1 MYFLLILIHLVFIVI
16 SHIFGFYLVEGAFFV
31 LGIFFLLYFSPVFF
45 FTKQK
50 NQILEAFSFD
60 LSPKNSLILPLVLV
74 YIGIYLLAFTFTGTI
89 RESISVHIMIF
100 LGIYGIFVG
109 YMLTFYWKNDVF
121 FDISRFHLLYSYL
134 TLIVIGVYFYFF
146 PTDINFLHIVF
157 SGVVLGYSLF
167 FFWYS
172 CKENIGFFQ
181 LFLVSILSA
190 WFLFA
195 RFLFPEMPVWML
207 SWIAGLV
214 SIFFF
219 EYIPKIQFFRPYLFE
234 SKVFFLSIVLVC
246 AVLNTVLSFFTFESS
261 YFLILF
267 TIFFFSVHTRFSNYI
282 TYCVAILLL
291 YYLYAFLFFNL
302 LQPDSLISSL
312 IFIFFF
318 PVMLIGNTYF
328 WEEKYQYD
336 FSILHY
342 SSIAF
347 SVGFTLYASIF
358 LNWWEGLLLFLSL
371 SIFLIAFLFFFSY
384 FRFRYR

>member
-1 MYFLLILIHLVFIVI
+1 MYFLLILVHLVFIVI
-16 SHIFGFYLVEGAFFV
+16 SHIFGFYLIEGAFFI

-45 FTKQK
+45 FKKQK

-60 LSPKNSLILPLVLV
+60 FSPKNSLILPLVLM

-100 LGIYGIFVG
+100 LGIYGVFVG

-134 TLIVIGVYFYFF
+134 TLIIIGIYFYFF
-146 PTDINFLHIVF
+146 PTDINLLHIVF

-172 CKENIGFFQ
+172 CKENIWFFQ

-190 WFLFA
+190 WFLFV

-214 SIFFF
+214 SVFFF
-219 EYIPKIQFFRPYLFE
+219 EYISKIQFFRPYLFE
-234 SKVFFLSIVLVC
+234 SKVFFLSIVIIC
-246 AVLNTVLSFFTFESS
+246 AVLNTILSFFTFESS

-282 TYCVAILLL
+282 TYSIAIILL
-291 YYLYAFLFFNL
+291 YYLYSFLFFNL
-302 LQPDSLISSL
+302 LQPDSLVSSL

-318 PVMLIGNTYF
+318 PVILIGNTYF

-342 SSIAF
+342 SSITF

-358 LNWWEGLLLFLSL
+358 LNWWEELLLFLSL